1 MPALG
6 LAPLGVM
13 VIAFVIFSLYWIM
26 LTSGDASI
34 DVGPFSAGL
43 DVVTDPIRDAIRAGT
58 ASVLDTLFGFTEGA
72 VTSAFEQ
79 GFDALDSGA
88 SIWDASINC
97 VIAIFTYFED
107 STKAGIRDLI
117 NWAYGR
123 DIQNVTHTTETAL
136 ETLSAANQQVIH
148 DLPLLVYFFGTQTQ
162 QLTAVFSAVNDLAQ
176 GVIPN
181 IEMLLGG
188 LAAELESAIGGL
200 LGLEG
205 VIVPGI
211 QTEVV
216 NLQGVVAYALGII
229 ALDQPYIDG
238 WITDIPDIKA
248 RVIAIEEAIGGAAGA
263 IPFTAEQAAE
273 LAALAAIAGLSATAI
288 ATLVEL
294 AENPCGIVELCSLAT
309 AGDSMVEAAALALML
324 DVV

>member
-1 MPALG
+1 MPAAG

-13 VIAFVIFSLYWIM
+13 VIAFVIFSVYWIM
-26 LTSGDASI
+26 LTSGDQSF

-43 DVVTDPIRDAIRAGT
+43 DHITDPIRHGIRT
-58 ASVLDTLFGFTEGA
+58 ATVEVIDTVFIGSEGA
-72 VTSAFEQ
+72 VGYLFTQA
-79 GFDALDSGA
+79 FDALDDGA
-88 SIWDASINC
+88 SIWEATLQC
-97 VIAIFTYFED
+97 VLGVFTYTED
-107 STKAGIRDLI
+107 TTKAGIRDLI

-136 ETLSAANQQVIH
+136 ETLSAANHQVMQDI
-148 DLPLLVYFFGTQTQ
+148 PLLVYFFGSQAQ
-162 QLTAVFSAVNDLAQ
+162 QISAIFQAQADLS
-176 GVIPN
+176 GYVIPA
-181 IEMLLGG
+181 IEGLLGG

-238 WITDIPDIKA
+238 WITDIPDVKA
-248 RVIAIEEAIGGAAGA
+248 RVAAIEEAIGGAVGA

-273 LAALAAIAGLSATAI
+273 LAALAAIAGLSAAAI

-294 AENPCGIVELCSLAT
+294 AENPCGIVELCALQT
-309 AGDSMVEAAALALML
+309 TGDSMVEAGVLALLL
-324 DVV
+324 DTV